1 MYYDIWKTTDPSDNA
16 ETYAM
21 TERAGDLQDE
31 LDRLMDDLDRKL
43 DLMEQAGDPN
53 WGAAYDLVHDLKW
66 AVENALDQWEFD
78 SAENALDDL
87 YNAL

>member
-31 LDRLMDDLDRKL
+31 LDRLMGDLDRKL